1 MCVCMCPT
9 LFTSLPPHL
18 HPSPLPPFAAAQ
30 GPRVGMLLW
39 RAALLRLE
47 LPDRWRLQQ
56 FLAEG
61 WASPRHLP
69 GVTGDPPNPAEG
81 EGGMPERDL

>member
-1 MCVCMCPT
+1 
-9 LFTSLPPHL
+9 
-18 HPSPLPPFAAAQ
+18 
-30 GPRVGMLLW
+30 MLLW